1 MTVKLGG
8 AAGNVT
14 LTQQMM
20 KGDDGGYY
28 YPSIDEAANLSWVAS
43 ESGMAAPPQPIN
55 IAGPAGEKG
64 EPGVY
69 VGSEEPAEDVL
80 IWLDPQGEASDNLAT
95 KEYVDEAI
103 ANIDIPEPEVD
114 LSDYYTRTETDEYF
128 ATIGYVDDAIEDI
141 NIPDV
146 SDYAL
151 KSEIPDVSGYALKTE
166 IPDVSNFA
174 TKTEIPDVSGYQT
187 AAQVQTLIDN
197 SLATIGV
204 AEDGEY

>member
-14 LTQQMM
+14 LTQKMM

-28 YPSIDEAANLSWVAS
+28 YPSIDENSNLSWFAS
-43 ESGMAAPPQPIN
+43 EEGMAAPPQSVN

-69 VGSEEPAEDVL
+69 VGSEEPADSSALVW
-80 IWLDPQGEASDNLAT
+80 IHPQGDISENLAT
-95 KEYVDEAI
+95 VGYVNEA
-103 ANIDIPEPEVD
+103 

-128 ATIGYVDDAIEDI
+128 ATIGYVDDAI
-141 NIPDV
+141 
-146 SDYAL
+146 
-151 KSEIPDVSGYALKTE
+151 
-166 IPDVSNFA
+166 
-174 TKTEIPDVSGYQT
+174 PDVSGYQT

-197 SLATIGV
+197 SLAAIGV